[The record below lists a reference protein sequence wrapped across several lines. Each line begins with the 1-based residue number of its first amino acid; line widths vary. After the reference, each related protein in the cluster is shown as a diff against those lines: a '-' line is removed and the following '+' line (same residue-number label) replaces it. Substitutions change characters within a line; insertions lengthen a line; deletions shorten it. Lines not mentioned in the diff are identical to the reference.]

1 MVRGAGR
8 DRIRL
13 PARGDDRVE
22 GPLPAV
28 ADADV
33 EARGVEAHIAA
44 KDARQLDVADFAVAD
59 VGPGD
64 PRLLHRDRLEAE
76 VSGHAGD
83 LARVV
88 RLHAADGNEG
98 VAALRQRLRDEVFE
112 LAGLVAAEGNTRVA
126 VLALG
131 PDLDLAAE

>member
-44 KDARQLDVADFAVAD
+44 QDARKLDVADFVVDD
-59 VGPGD
+59 VGPRD

-76 VSGHAGD
+76 VSCHAGD
-83 LARVV
+83 LAGVV
-88 RLHAADGNEG
+88 RLHAADGDEG
-98 VAALRQRLRDEVFE
+98 GAALRQRLRDGGFAV
-112 LAGLVAAEGNTRVA
+112 AGLVATEPDSRVA
-126 VLALG
+126 GLAL
-131 PDLDLAAE
+131 